1 MLLRNVVSGEYMR
14 SVKNR
19 VKLRL
24 TGLEV
29 EFSERAQAS
38 LNQLP
43 VLKLAYLG
51 VLRGI
56 CVYGFYPL
64 YEIVCY
70 LLHSFFGRLVECFAP
85 DL

>member
-24 TGLEV
+24 ADLEV

-43 VLKLAYLG
+43 VLKLAYL
-51 VLRGI
+51 VF
-56 CVYGFYPL
+56 CAA
-64 YEIVCY
+64 
-70 LLHSFFGRLVECFAP
+70 FASMVFTHFMKSSAIFSTVS
-85 DL
+85 LAAW